1 VTDSVSGETV
11 TYQYDALKR
20 LTTATSTVSTN
31 NQGYQYDGF
40 GNLTSKTRGSAATP
54 IAVNAVTNRLSNA
67 GYDFNGNMTS
77 GAGVTLSYDVSNR
90 VASAMTT
97 NNGSQTE
104 DYGYGPDNKRMWR
117 QKADGAEEW
126 TFYGAKGEK
135 TGVYQLSDLSEAFN
149 NQGVWQ
155 YDTRSFLTLRTS
167 VWFDGRL
174 VQENGA
180 PVYADRLGTNR
191 TGGAKYTSYGEEIGT
206 ATANDRTKFGTY
218 SRDGFTGLDYA
229 DQRFYASTYGSF
241 TSPDRFVNGDG
252 PEHPDGWNRYAYV
265 NGDPINYLDAHGTCG
280 TPAETYTRADGTI
293 GISVSIPCP
302 SNGFAIPLDY
312 REWWSQPKKMNSK
325 DSDDDYRGAQPK
337 CPSVVST
344 LGGLDAIQ
352 IQKNVDAAQR
362 AFNGAVAM
370 PDPEGTGAGV
380 YAFLGYLTAQ
390 FEPGGEWDY
399 KNRYGSGARNFGN
412 FDFGA
417 VLASLGAS
425 YYETQNAAGITQI
438 AICALGKA
446 CGRGVPALVFPY
458 GDQIEDAAQI
468 KAGWNYQNKVLAG
481 CRP

>member
-20 LTTATSTVSTN
+20 LTTVTSTVSTN

-40 GNLTSKTRGSAATP
+40 GNLTSKTLGSAATP

-104 DYGYGPDNKRMWR
+104 YYGYGPDNKRMWK
-117 QKADGAEEW
+117 QKADETEEW

-135 TGVYQLSDLSEAFN
+135 IGVYQLSDLSEAFN

-218 SRDGFTGLDYA
+218 NRDGFTGLDYA
-229 DQRFYASTYGSF
+229 DQRFYASTYGRF
-241 TSPDRFVNGDG
+241 TSPDPYKASGGAKDPG
-252 PEHPDGWNRYAYV
+252 SWNRYSYAG
-265 NGDPINYLDAHGTCG
+265 GDPINYNDPRGLARCHVVG
-280 TPAETYTRADGTI
+280 TYTTRPNADDALTEVTTADI
-293 GISVSIPCP
+293 QCT
-302 SNGFAIPLDY
+302 
-312 REWWSQPKKMNSK
+312 SQYGNITW
-325 DSDDDYRGAQPK
+325 DF
-337 CPSVVST
+337 
-344 LGGLDAIQ
+344 
-352 IQKNVDAAQR
+352 KNVQFDGNRGKLEKEYEGSYGADLDQTELDRLLFDGYTEAQ
-362 AFNGAVAM
+362 GDLQ
-370 PDPEGTGAGV
+370 DPAC
-380 YAFLGYLTAQ
+380 
-390 FEPGGEWDY
+390 
-399 KNRYGSGARNFGN
+399 
-412 FDFGA
+412 
-417 VLASLGAS
+417 
-425 YYETQNAAGITQI
+425 AGIFGT
-438 AICALGKA
+438 ADTRAK
-446 CGRGVPALVFPY
+446 RS
-458 GDQIEDAAQI
+458 
-468 KAGWNYQNKVLAG
+468 
-481 CRP
+481 